1 MSTLTGEFGAGALFG
16 SALAAAGIYSPAT
29 IQAQMRL
36 TDFTMLKTFIA
47 ASASGA
53 LAVHLADRTG
63 FAPLKPR
70 TPQLLGLFAYDGN
83 ALGGALLGAGMAL
96 TGACPG
102 TSLVQLAAGLR
113 SGVHVVLGGA
123 AGGLAHVVV
132 APLLKRG
139 GGANNREAAAAT
151 SGSPCG
157 ADETTPLSG
166 SATDKKED
174 TVQASF
180 RLSAN
185 ALLLAWEVLCVVV
198 IQLAGR
204 FGGRGEGDG
213 PGLVSPVVGGCL
225 IGAAQ
230 AATVVL
236 TRHTIGV
243 STAYENVAQALL
255 RRASVLTPSVLFA
268 AGILAGSAVSH
279 LLELN
284 LLLLALAIGIQ
295 DAVSYPDF
303 QCFASNQTGNT
314 VMLAVGL
321 LDDRAKTLMLSV
333 PTILLSLGLF
343 LAGVL
348 VSGQFANAIK
358 AVRQRWW
365 VLLSSILQTCM
376 IAAAAIL
383 QYRFPEASTNK
394 HALGKT
400 ALGLLA
406 FSAGVQVAMVR
417 ALKVTDMTTAMAT
430 AAWVD
435 IFIDPCLLAG
445 PTKNRSRNRRAG
457 FLLALVT
464 GSFIGSAAYKGGGSG
479 FALVISCVIK
489 TVAALLF
496 LIKDDGKVWC
506 VPQVDCVLAKTD
518 DT

>member
-1 MSTLTGEFGAGALFG
+1 M
-16 SALAAAGIYSPAT
+16 
-29 IQAQMRL
+29 
-36 TDFTMLKTFIA
+36 
-47 ASASGA
+47 
-53 LAVHLADRTG
+53 HLADRTG

-113 SGVHVVLGGA
+113 SGVLVVLGGA

-139 GGANNREAAAAT
+139 GGAKNREAAAAT

-268 AGILAGSAVSH
+268 AGILAGSAVVTRMAS
-279 LLELN
+279 E
-284 LLLLALAIGIQ
+284 AAREAI
-295 DAVSYPDF
+295 
-303 QCFASNQTGNT
+303 
-314 VMLAVGL
+314 
-321 LDDRAKTLMLSV
+321 
-333 PTILLSLGLF
+333 
-343 LAGVL
+343 
-348 VSGQFANAIK
+348 
-358 AVRQRWW
+358 
-365 VLLSSILQTCM
+365 
-376 IAAAAIL
+376 
-383 QYRFPEASTNK
+383 
-394 HALGKT
+394 
-400 ALGLLA
+400 
-406 FSAGVQVAMVR
+406 
-417 ALKVTDMTTAMAT
+417 
-430 AAWVD
+430 
-435 IFIDPCLLAG
+435 
-445 PTKNRSRNRRAG
+445 RAG
-457 FLLALVT
+457 SAEVSAVAAVVGGFVMVFGARVAGGCTSGHGISGLVT
-464 GSFIGSAAYKGGGSG
+464 FSWASFVS
-479 FALVISCVIK
+479 
-489 TVAALLF
+489 VAAMFGTGILTAY
-496 LIKDDGKVWC
+496 
-506 VPQVDCVLAKTD
+506 VLG
-518 DT
+518 

>member
-1 MSTLTGEFGAGALFG
+1 M
-16 SALAAAGIYSPAT
+16 
-29 IQAQMRL
+29 Q
-36 TDFTMLKTFIA
+36 
-47 ASASGA
+47 
-53 LAVHLADRTG
+53 
-63 FAPLKPR
+63 
-70 TPQLLGLFAYDGN
+70 
-83 ALGGALLGAGMAL
+83 
-96 TGACPG
+96 
-102 TSLVQLAAGLR
+102 
-113 SGVHVVLGGA
+113 
-123 AGGLAHVVV
+123 
-132 APLLKRG
+132 
-139 GGANNREAAAAT
+139 
-151 SGSPCG
+151 
-157 ADETTPLSG
+157 
-166 SATDKKED
+166 
-174 TVQASF
+174 
-180 RLSAN
+180 
-185 ALLLAWEVLCVVV
+185 
-198 IQLAGR
+198 
-204 FGGRGEGDG
+204 
-213 PGLVSPVVGGCL
+213 
-225 IGAAQ
+225 
-230 AATVVL
+230 
-236 TRHTIGV
+236 
-243 STAYENVAQALL
+243 
-255 RRASVLTPSVLFA
+255 
-268 AGILAGSAVSH
+268 SH

-303 QCFASNQTGNT
+303 QCFASNQTGKAKLYGPSGVDQKWQRGNSLIGNT

-358 AVRQRWW
+358 A
-365 VLLSSILQTCM
+365 TCM

-496 LIKDDGKVWC
+496 LIKDDGKVWF
-506 VPQVDCVLAKTD
+506 VPQVDCVLAKLTTHD
-518 DT
+518 AQQRSRDSQLGTKGRQQRENSKNHRDEIFGSLKCGRF